1 MIILVILIVRKT
13 QKGESEMTTKT
24 TMTNTTVLWIRHQPS
39 GGKEWIAEILGS
51 DPKYTYKRDFLRPV
65 GRDWSS
71 SGRTGYTAFELE
83 DGKIYE
89 VREPYK
95 GREFVAV
102 RNGQV
107 ITISPEEVLAR
118 IS

>member
-1 MIILVILIVRKT
+1 MAT
-13 QKGESEMTTKT
+13 MTT
-24 TMTNTTVLWIRHQPS
+24 MTTVLWIRHQPS
-39 GGKEWIAEILGS
+39 GGKEWIAEITGR

-71 SGRTGYTAFELE
+71 SGRTGSTAFQLE
-83 DGKIYE
+83 EDKIYE
-89 VREPYK
+89 IQEPYN
-95 GREFVAV
+95 GRKFVAV
-102 RNGQV
+102 QNGQI